1 MPDEDKK
8 EKEEKTYG
16 DSPPTLGVQMEEKV
30 KYKDK
35 VGK

>member
-1 MPDEDKK
+1 MPEDEK
-8 EKEEKTYG
+8 KEEKTYG
-16 DSPPTLGVQMEEKV
+16 DSPPALGVQVEEKV